1 MLHSAQIEDLMVLVC
16 SLDRPSLVE
25 QFHNYH
31 ARFAVD
37 FSDDFLA
44 RTPLDKLRHIFVA
57 MCLQNERLP
66 DSMANAA

>member
-1 MLHSAQIEDLMVLVC
+1 MLHPAQLEELMVVVA
-16 SLDRPSLVE
+16 SMDRASLVD

-57 MCLQNERLP
+57 MCLQNDRLP
-66 DSMANAA
+66 ESMSQAA

>member
-1 MLHSAQIEDLMVLVC
+1 MLHPAQLEGLMVVVA
-16 SLDRPSLVE
+16 SMDRASLVD

-57 MCLQNERLP
+57 LCMQNERLP
-66 DSMANAA
+66 EHMPHAA

>member
-1 MLHSAQIEDLMVLVC
+1 MLHPAQLEELMVVVA
-16 SLDRPSLVE
+16 SMDRASLVD

-44 RTPLDKLRHIFVA
+44 GTPLDKLRHIFVA
-57 MCLQNERLP
+57 MVLQNERMP
-66 DSMANAA
+66 ESMSQAA